1 MADWLIRVIG
11 KRHKETD
18 KDLLV
23 QAVLALGRQLWEQ
36 EQAKRATK
44 GENSAEESA
53 S

>member
-1 MADWLIRVIG
+1 MAAWLIRVTA
-11 KRHKETD
+11 KRRKEID

-36 EQAKRATK
+36 EQQAKHTARRS
-44 GENSAEESA
+44 GEVA